1 MKKLMIML
9 AAIATAVAANAASVT
24 WGADVVEY
32 SDETTVDQGTYWL
45 VSMGASSDVS
55 SFKVFEDGTYDFGSG
70 TVVSSAA
77 ITDAFGVMGEIN
89 GLSAANNGNYYA
101 LVFWDGKDVAGGG
114 LWGVSDAA
122 KITGIVDDPPTNG
135 DSITFS
141 NGNDSY
147 GAAMFAN
154 QNVAAVPEPTSGL
167 LMLVGLAGLALRRRR
182 A

>member
-1 MKKLMIML
+1 MKKLMIMA
-9 AAIATAVAANAASVT
+9 AAIISTVVVNAASVS
-24 WGADVVEY
+24 WQANVVEY
-32 SDETTVDQGTYWL
+32 ADETTVDQGTYWL
-45 VSMGASSDVS
+45 VAMGSSSDVS

-70 TVVSSAA
+70 SVVTSAS
-77 ITDAFGVMGEIN
+77 ITDAFGVIGEVSGLKAADN
-89 GLSAANNGNYYA
+89 GSYYA
-101 LVFWDGKDVAGGG
+101 LVFWDGKDAAAGG

-135 DSITFS
+135 DSIIFA
-141 NGNDSY
+141 NGSDSY
-147 GAAMFAN
+147 GTAMFAN

>member
-1 MKKLMIML
+1 MKKLMIMM
-9 AAIATAVAANAASVT
+9 AAIASAVVVNAASVT

-32 SDETTVDQGTYWL
+32 SDESAIESGTYWL
-45 VSMGASSDVS
+45 VSMGAANDVS

-77 ITDAFGVMGEIN
+77 ITDAFGVMGEMN
-89 GLSAANNGNYYA
+89 GLTAANNGNYYA
-101 LVFWDGKDVAGGG
+101 LVIWDGKDAAAGG

-135 DSITFS
+135 DSITFA
-141 NGNDSY
+141 NGTDSF

-154 QNVAAVPEPTSGL
+154 QAVAAVPEPTSGI